1 MCARIKGS
9 ILYEL
14 SGATNELA
22 RGETPKSKK
31 CWLVMSGKNGIF
43 LFHFIAPYKFLNASI
58 CCRVKDS
65 IFSPDA
71 YFCTNQQSKRQ
82 HHLLIT

>member
-1 MCARIKGS
+1 MCAADKKGS

-31 CWLVMSGKNGIF
+31 VLVSNECMPINLRISTIPKYKKT
-43 LFHFIAPYKFLNASI
+43 LFFLN
-58 CCRVKDS
+58 KLD
-65 IFSPDA
+65 
-71 YFCTNQQSKRQ
+71 KKG
-82 HHLLIT
+82 

>member
-1 MCARIKGS
+1 MCAADKVPF
-9 ILYEL
+9 LYEL

-43 LFHFIAPYKFLNASI
+43 SVPFY
-58 CCRVKDS
+58 
-65 IFSPDA
+65 SP
-71 YFCTNQQSKRQ
+71 
-82 HHLLIT
+82 L